1 MMFLIFKKRVTAV
14 GGFGGVSKKLLDLT
28 NAYLAIEAL
37 LESRFLSD
45 ETRNQLQETLK
56 ALDQEAK
63 ALTDAAA
70 AGPKKD
76 AA

>member
-1 MMFLIFKKRVTAV
+1 
-14 GGFGGVSKKLLDLT
+14 VSKKLLDLT

-37 LESRFLSD
+37 LQSRFLSD
-45 ETRNQLQETLK
+45 ETRDQLQETLK

-63 ALTDAAA
+63 VLTKA
-70 AGPKKD
+70 AGVGSKEE

>member
-1 MMFLIFKKRVTAV
+1 M
-14 GGFGGVSKKLLDLT
+14 SNKKLLDLT

-45 ETRNQLQETLK
+45 ETRDQLQDTLE
-56 ALDQEAK
+56 ALNQEARV
-63 ALTDAAA
+63 LTEA
-70 AGPKKD
+70 AGADQKKD